1 VTLNGT
7 MPDENRVIAAMALVE
22 AGHADKLLLSSDFY
36 SQRSLV
42 REGGAGFAQTVT
54 VFGPMLRAAGMPES
68 TLRGILEDN
77 PRRFLAFT
85 PKA

>member
-1 VTLNGT
+1 
-7 MPDENRVIAAMALVE
+7 
-22 AGHADKLLLSSDFY
+22 
-36 SQRSLV
+36 
-42 REGGAGFAQTVT
+42 
-54 VFGPMLRAAGMPES
+54 MLRAAGMPES